1 MIDRGLRD
9 PRLLDAMRAVP
20 RDRFFPPDAAADAHA
35 DRAAPIGHGQT
46 ISQPY
51 IVALMTDRLS
61 LAGTERVLEVGTGSG
76 YQTAILAQLAAEV
89 FTVERVKPL
98 LDSAFER
105 LHESGVSNVKFRHG
119 DGSAGWPELAPFDR
133 ILIAAVAPAVPRRL
147 LLDQLADGG
156 IAVLPVGTG
165 DKQTLLRLTPPRR
178 RTAPRGR
185 LRLPVRP
192 ADRQRRLPQVAGS
205 GSPRSSAGTLLSCAT
220 PPGDE
225 PGLPL
230 PATLRARPIPVAW
243 ASCPRV
249 AWASRPR
256 PRVVAPS

>member
-1 MIDRGLRD
+1 MNRLLEQIGPPDAAERMLRQQIADRGLRD
-9 PRLLDAMRAVP
+9 PRLLDALRSVP
-20 RDRFFPPDAAADAHA
+20 RGRFFPPELAADAHA

-61 LAGTERVLEVGTGSG
+61 LTGTERVLEVGTGSG
-76 YQTAILAQLAAEV
+76 YHTAILAQLAAEV

-105 LHESGVSNVKFRHG
+105 LHESGVTNIKFRHG
-119 DGSAGWPELAPFDR
+119 DGSAGWPDHAPFDR

-165 DKQTLLRLTPPRR
+165 DQQTLLRLTRR
-178 RTAPRGR
+178 
-185 LRLPVRP
+185 
-192 ADRQRRLPQVAGS
+192 
-205 GSPRSSAGTLLSCAT
+205 
-220 PPGDE
+220 GDE
-225 PGLPL
+225 LVREDVCACRFVPL
-230 PATLRARPIPVAW
+230 IGKEGFPK
-243 ASCPRV
+243 
-249 AWASRPR
+249 
-256 PRVVAPS
+256 